1 MPDWAAFAL
10 AAAALTLSLLF
21 LTRRSE
27 RLLERARIADSRDEV
42 SDAPSDVGDAGR
54 DPRGEADGNA
64 ADTESDPDAPGVE
77 GAADTGAGPAIR
89 RPDDRPVLTT
99 RLLLL
104 NATASQAGGLV
115 VLAAV
120 AWWAA
125 VPAAAFGVGGTHPT
139 LGVGPVASLGTP
151 ALVAVGVTAGIAL
164 TTGNEAAARLG
175 SRVGL
180 APSDRLR
187 AAMAPGTAGEWVLLL
202 IVALPVVAVFEE
214 ALFRG
219 ALVGALAAGF
229 AVDPWL
235 LAVGSSVAFGLGH
248 GAQGRLGI
256 VVAGALGLA
265 LAGLFVAT
273 GSLLVPVVAHYVVN
287 AVEFAVHE
295 RS

>member
-1 MPDWAAFAL
+1 MPNWAAFA
-10 AAAALTLSLLF
+10 AATVAVTLLLLYF
-21 LTRRSE
+21 TRRSQ
-27 RLLERARIADSRDEV
+27 RLLERARIADGSPA
-42 SDAPSDVGDAGR
+42 DAESGAGRLESETETDPPSD
-54 DPRGEADGNA
+54 
-64 ADTESDPDAPGVE
+64 
-77 GAADTGAGPAIR
+77 PAHG
-89 RPDDRPVLTT
+89 RPVLTT

-104 NATASQAGGLV
+104 NAAASQAGGLV

-120 AWWAA
+120 AWWAG
-125 VPAAAFGVGGTHPT
+125 VPAAAFGVGGAHPT
-139 LGVGPVASLGTP
+139 LGAQPVASLGT
-151 ALVAVGVTAGIAL
+151 VGRVGVGVVAGVAL
-164 TTGNEAAARLG
+164 TAGNEAAARLG
-175 SRVGL
+175 ARVGL

-187 AAMAPGTAGEWVLLL
+187 AALAPGTAGEWVLLL
-202 IVALPVVAVFEE
+202 GVALPVVAVFEE

-256 VVAGALGLA
+256 AVAGALGLA

-287 AVEFAVHE
+287 AAEFALHE
-295 RS
+295 RP